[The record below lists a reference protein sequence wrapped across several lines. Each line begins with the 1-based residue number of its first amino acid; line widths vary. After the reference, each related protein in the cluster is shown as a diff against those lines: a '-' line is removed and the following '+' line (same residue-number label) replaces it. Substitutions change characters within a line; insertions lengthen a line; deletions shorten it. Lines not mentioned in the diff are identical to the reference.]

1 MIAQCDVS
9 VVQHTFSTSMSQHPV
24 AGIAF
29 CGKTFIPIFVTLG
42 QLVEKLTLEDA
53 NTADD
58 LRRLFFPSS
67 GRKVA

>member
-1 MIAQCDVS
+1 
-9 VVQHTFSTSMSQHPV
+9 MSQHPV